1 MMELTGVVVGS
12 CHQNFLLGGAVVRLL
27 VVALGITDGSLMVV
41 DGSKMGAVVILG
53 MGD

>member
-1 MMELTGVVVGS
+1 MELAGVVVAS

-27 VVALGITDGSLMVV
+27 VVALGIADGLLTVA
-41 DGSKMGAVVILG
+41 DGSKMGAVVTLG

>member
-1 MMELTGVVVGS
+1 MELAGVVVAS
-12 CHQNFLLGGAVVRLL
+12 CHQNFLLDGAVVRLL
-27 VVALGITDGSLMVV
+27 VVVLGIADTLLMVA